1 MTAPVNQHYFLV
13 VGTLN
18 ADGTVSFEVDDD
30 CGGFITERPIWTGD
44 EWVSADG
51 ELSVADADIRDA
63 LIKSLEGKG

>member
-44 EWVSADG
+44 EWVSAYAT
-51 ELSVADADIRDA
+51 SSQVADIRDA